1 MLESFFLLP
10 KINMIYPSIL
20 KTVGN
25 TPSVK
30 INNLAP
36 EGINL
41 YVKAEFFNP
50 ASSVKDRLAL
60 SIINEAEKQDILKP
74 GQTVVE
80 ATSGNTGIG
89 LAFVCAAKNYPCV
102 ITMPESASI
111 ERRKMM
117 RFLGAKV
124 IITPASEAGS
134 GAYKKAKELADE
146 NGWFYAR
153 QFENEA
159 NANIHESTTGQEI
172 VSDFKETSLDYWVSG
187 YGTGGT
193 FSGVAR
199 TLRESMPETKL
210 IMAEPDVAPLVAHGT
225 SQKRTD
231 DGAPASSHP
240 DWNPHPI
247 QGWTTDFIPLV
258 LQEAIDKQFIDEI
271 IPVNGIDGIKWS
283 QKLAANEGILTG
295 ISGGSTFAVAMEVA
309 NKAPKGST
317 ILCML
322 ADTAERYLS
331 SLLFED
337 ILPDMNNEELEIL
350 NSTPSFKE

>member
-1 MLESFFLLP
+1 
-10 KINMIYPSIL
+10 MIYPSIL
-20 KTVGN
+20 STIGKTPV
-25 TPSVK
+25 VK

-36 EGINL
+36 DGVNL
-41 YVKAEFFNP
+41 YVKAEYFNP
-50 ASSVKDRLAL
+50 ASSVKDRLAF
-60 SIINEAEKQDILKP
+60 SIIDEAEKQGILKP

-124 IITPASEAGS
+124 IITPAPEAGS
-134 GAYKKAKELADE
+134 GAYKKAKELSDK

-153 QFENEA
+153 QFENKA

-172 VSDFKETSLDYWVSG
+172 VSDFKETGLDYWVSG

-193 FSGVAR
+193 FSGVSR
-199 TLRESMPETKL
+199 TLKEYMPKTKL
-210 IMAEPDVAPLVAHGT
+210 IMAEPDVAPLLIKGK
-225 SQKRTD
+225 SQLRTD
-231 DGAPASSHP
+231 DGAPANSHP

-258 LQEAIDKQFIDEI
+258 LQEAIDKKFIDEI
-271 IPVNGIDGIKWS
+271 IPVAGVDGIKWS
-283 QKLAANEGILTG
+283 QKLAAKEGILTG
-295 ISGGSTFAVAMEVA
+295 ISGGSTFSVAMEVA

-331 SLLFED
+331 SLLFEN
-337 ILPDMNNEELEIL
+337 IEPDMNDEELKIL

>member
-1 MLESFFLLP
+1 MKFD
-10 KINMIYPSIL
+10 SIL
-20 KTVGN
+20 ETVGN
-25 TPSVK
+25 TPCVK
-30 INNLAP
+30 INNIAP
-36 EGINL
+36 EGVEL
-41 YVKAEFFNP
+41 YVKAEYFNP

-60 SIINEAEKQDILKP
+60 SIIEEAEARGTLMP

-89 LAFVCAAKNYPCV
+89 LAFICASKNYPCV

-124 IITPASEAGS
+124 LLTPASEAGS
-134 GAYKKAKELADE
+134 GAYNKAKKLADD

-159 NANIHESTTGQEI
+159 NSNIHEKTTGNEI
-172 VSDFKETSLDYWVSG
+172 VSDFKHSGLDYWVSG

-199 TLRESMPETKL
+199 TLKKEMPETKL
-210 IMAEPDVAPLVAHGT
+210 VIAEPDVAPLLAKGKA
-225 SQKRTD
+225 QKRTV
-231 DGAPASSHP
+231 DGAPAETHP
-240 DWNPHPI
+240 DWQPHPI

-258 LQEAIDKQFIDEI
+258 LQESIDHKYIDEI
-271 IPVNGIDGIKWS
+271 ISVSGSDGIKWS
-283 QKLAANEGILTG
+283 KKLAAHEGILTG

-309 NKAPKGST
+309 NKVPKGSK

-337 ILPDMNNEELEIL
+337 IEAEMNDKELNL
-350 NSTPSFKE
+350 FNSTL

>member
-1 MLESFFLLP
+1 
-10 KINMIYPSIL
+10 MIYTSIL
-20 KTVGN
+20 NTVGN
-25 TPSVK
+25 TPAIK

-36 EGINL
+36 DGINL
-41 YVKAEFFNP
+41 YVKAEYFNP

-60 SIINEAEKQDILKP
+60 SIVKEAEKQGVLKP

-146 NGWFYAR
+146 NKWFYAR
-153 QFENEA
+153 QFENKA

-172 VSDFKETSLDYWVSG
+172 VSDFKETGLDFWVSG

-193 FSGVAR
+193 FSGVSR
-199 TLRESMPETKL
+199 TLKEYMPKTKL
-210 IMAEPDVAPLVAHGT
+210 IMAEPDVAPLLIKGK
-225 SQKRTD
+225 SQLRTD
-231 DGAPASSHP
+231 DGAPANSHP

-247 QGWTTDFIPLV
+247 QGLTTDFIPLV
-258 LQEAIDKQFIDEI
+258 LQEAIDKKFIDEI
-271 IPVNGIDGIKWS
+271 IPVAGVDGIKWS
-283 QKLAANEGILTG
+283 QKLAAKEGILTG
-295 ISGGSTFAVAMEVA
+295 ISGGSTFSVAMEVA

-337 ILPDMNNEELEIL
+337 IEPDMNDEELKIL

>member
-1 MLESFFLLP
+1 MKF
-10 KINMIYPSIL
+10 NSIL
-20 KTVGN
+20 ETVGN
-25 TPSVK
+25 TPCVK
-30 INNLAP
+30 INNIAP
-36 EGINL
+36 EGVEL
-41 YVKAEFFNP
+41 YVKAEYFNP

-60 SIINEAEKQDILKP
+60 SIIEEAEADGTLKP

-89 LAFVCAAKNYPCV
+89 LAFICASKNYPCV

-124 IITPASEAGS
+124 LLTPASEAGS
-134 GAYKKAKELADE
+134 GAYNKAKKLADD

-159 NANIHESTTGQEI
+159 NSNIHEKTTGNEI
-172 VSDFKETSLDYWVSG
+172 VSDFKHSGLDYWVSG

-199 TLRESMPETKL
+199 TLKKEMPETKL
-210 IMAEPDVAPLVAHGT
+210 VIAEPDVAPLLAKGKA
-225 SQKRTD
+225 QKRTV
-231 DGAPASSHP
+231 DGAPAETHP
-240 DWNPHPI
+240 DWQPHPI

-258 LQEAIDKQFIDEI
+258 LQESIDHKYIDEI
-271 IPVNGIDGIKWS
+271 ISVSGSDGIKWS
-283 QKLAANEGILTG
+283 KKLAAHEGILTG

-309 NKAPKGST
+309 NKVPKGSK

-337 ILPDMNNEELEIL
+337 IEAEMNDKELSL
-350 NSTPSFKE
+350 FNSTL

>member
-153 QFENEA
+153 
-159 NANIHESTTGQEI
+159 
-172 VSDFKETSLDYWVSG
+172 
-187 YGTGGT
+187 
-193 FSGVAR
+193 
-199 TLRESMPETKL
+199 
-210 IMAEPDVAPLVAHGT
+210 
-225 SQKRTD
+225 
-231 DGAPASSHP
+231 
-240 DWNPHPI
+240 
-247 QGWTTDFIPLV
+247 
-258 LQEAIDKQFIDEI
+258 
-271 IPVNGIDGIKWS
+271 
-283 QKLAANEGILTG
+283 
-295 ISGGSTFAVAMEVA
+295 
-309 NKAPKGST
+309 
-317 ILCML
+317 
-322 ADTAERYLS
+322 
-331 SLLFED
+331 
-337 ILPDMNNEELEIL
+337 
-350 NSTPSFKE
+350 

>member
-1 MLESFFLLP
+1 
-10 KINMIYPSIL
+10 MIYPSIL
-20 KTVGN
+20 STIGR
-25 TPSVK
+25 TPVVK

-36 EGINL
+36 DGINL
-41 YVKAEFFNP
+41 YVKAEYFNP
-50 ASSVKDRLAL
+50 ASSVKDRLAF
-60 SIINEAEKQDILKP
+60 SIIDEAEKQGILKP

-124 IITPASEAGS
+124 IITPAPEAGS
-134 GAYKKAKELADE
+134 GAYKKAKELSDK

-172 VSDFKETSLDYWVSG
+172 VSDFKETGLDYWVSG

-193 FSGVAR
+193 FSGVSR
-199 TLRESMPETKL
+199 ILKEYMPKTKL
-210 IMAEPDVAPLVAHGT
+210 IMAEPDVAPLLIKGK
-225 SQKRTD
+225 SQLRTD
-231 DGAPASSHP
+231 DGAPANSHP

-258 LQEAIDKQFIDEI
+258 LQEAIDKKFIDEI
-271 IPVNGIDGIKWS
+271 IPVAGVDGIKWS
-283 QKLAANEGILTG
+283 QKLAAKEGILTG
-295 ISGGSTFAVAMEVA
+295 ISGGSTFSVAMEVA

-337 ILPDMNNEELEIL
+337 IEPDMNDGELKIL

>member
-1 MLESFFLLP
+1 
-10 KINMIYPSIL
+10 MIYPSIL
-20 KTVGN
+20 STIGKTPV
-25 TPSVK
+25 VK

-36 EGINL
+36 DGVNL
-41 YVKAEFFNP
+41 YVKAEYFNP
-50 ASSVKDRLAL
+50 ASSVKDRLAF
-60 SIINEAEKQDILKP
+60 SIIDEAEKQGILKP

-124 IITPASEAGS
+124 IITPAPEAGS
-134 GAYKKAKELADE
+134 GAYKKAKELSDK

-172 VSDFKETSLDYWVSG
+172 VSDFKETGLDFWVSG

-193 FSGVAR
+193 FSGVSR
-199 TLRESMPETKL
+199 TLKEYMPKTKL
-210 IMAEPDVAPLVAHGT
+210 IMAEPDVAPLLIKGK
-225 SQKRTD
+225 SQLRSD
-231 DGAPASSHP
+231 DGAPANSHP

-258 LQEAIDKQFIDEI
+258 LQEAIDKKFIDEI
-271 IPVNGIDGIKWS
+271 IPVAGVDGIKWS
-283 QKLAANEGILTG
+283 QKLAAKEGILTG
-295 ISGGSTFAVAMEVA
+295 ISGGSTFSVAMEVA

-331 SLLFED
+331 SLLFEN
-337 ILPDMNNEELEIL
+337 IEPDMNDEELKIL

>member
-1 MLESFFLLP
+1 MKF
-10 KINMIYPSIL
+10 NSIL
-20 KTVGN
+20 ETVGN
-25 TPSVK
+25 TPSIK

-36 EGINL
+36 EGIEL
-41 YVKAEFFNP
+41 YVKAEYFNP

-60 SIINEAEKQDILKP
+60 SIINEAEANGTLKP

-89 LAFVCAAKNYPCV
+89 LAFVCASKNYPCV

-124 IITPASEAGS
+124 LLTPAAEAGS
-134 GAYKKAKELADE
+134 GAYNKAKKLADE

-153 QFENEA
+153 QFENKA
-159 NANIHESTTGQEI
+159 NANIHEKTTGNEI
-172 VSDFKETSLDYWVSG
+172 VNDFKDSGLDYWVSG

-199 TLRESMPETKL
+199 TLRKEMPHTKL
-210 IMAEPDVAPLVAHGT
+210 IMAEPDVAPLLVNGNI
-225 SQKRTD
+225 QERTD
-231 DGAPASSHP
+231 DGAPAQSHP
-240 DWNPHPI
+240 DWQPHPI

-258 LQEAIDKQFIDEI
+258 LQESINEEFIDEI
-271 IPVNGIDGIKWS
+271 VTVSGANGIQWS
-283 QKLAANEGILTG
+283 QKLAAHEGILTG

-309 NKAPKGST
+309 NKAPKGSK

-337 ILPDMNNEELEIL
+337 IEAEMNDDEISLL
-350 NSTPSFKE
+350 NSTS

>member
-1 MLESFFLLP
+1 MKFD
-10 KINMIYPSIL
+10 SIL
-20 KTVGN
+20 ETVGN
-25 TPSVK
+25 TPCVK

-36 EGINL
+36 EGVEL
-41 YVKAEFFNP
+41 YVKAEYFNP

-60 SIINEAEKQDILKP
+60 SIIEEAEADGTLKP

-89 LAFVCAAKNYPCV
+89 LAFICASKNYPCV

-124 IITPASEAGS
+124 LLTPASEAGS
-134 GAYKKAKELADE
+134 GAYNKAKKLADD

-159 NANIHESTTGQEI
+159 NSNIHEKTTGNEI
-172 VSDFKETSLDYWVSG
+172 VNDFKHSGLDYWVSG

-199 TLRESMPETKL
+199 TLKKEMPETKL
-210 IMAEPDVAPLVAHGT
+210 VIAEPDVAPLLAKGKA
-225 SQKRTD
+225 QKRTV
-231 DGAPASSHP
+231 DGAPAETHP
-240 DWNPHPI
+240 DWQPHPI

-258 LQEAIDKQFIDEI
+258 LQESIDHKYIDEI
-271 IPVNGIDGIKWS
+271 ISVSGSDGIKWS
-283 QKLAANEGILTG
+283 KKLAAHEGILTG

-309 NKAPKGST
+309 NKVPKGSK

-337 ILPDMNNEELEIL
+337 IEAEMNDKELNL
-350 NSTPSFKE
+350 FNSTL

>member
-1 MLESFFLLP
+1 
-10 KINMIYPSIL
+10 MIYPSIL
-20 KTVGN
+20 STIGR
-25 TPSVK
+25 TPVVK

-36 EGINL
+36 DGINL
-41 YVKAEFFNP
+41 YVKAEYFNP
-50 ASSVKDRLAL
+50 ASSVKDRLAF
-60 SIINEAEKQDILKP
+60 SIIDEAEKQGILKP

-124 IITPASEAGS
+124 IITPAPEAGS
-134 GAYKKAKELADE
+134 GAYKKAKELSDK

-172 VSDFKETSLDYWVSG
+172 VSDFKETGLDYWVSG

-193 FSGVAR
+193 FSGVSR
-199 TLRESMPETKL
+199 ILKEYMPKTKL
-210 IMAEPDVAPLVAHGT
+210 IMAEPDVAPLLIKGK
-225 SQKRTD
+225 SQLRTD
-231 DGAPASSHP
+231 DGAPANSHP

-258 LQEAIDKQFIDEI
+258 LQEAIDKKFIDEI
-271 IPVNGIDGIKWS
+271 IPVAGVDGIKWS
-283 QKLAANEGILTG
+283 QKLAAKEGILTG
-295 ISGGSTFAVAMEVA
+295 ISGGSTFSLAMEVA

-337 ILPDMNNEELEIL
+337 IEPDMNDEELKIL

>member
-1 MLESFFLLP
+1 
-10 KINMIYPSIL
+10 MIYPSIL
-20 KTVGN
+20 STIGKTPV
-25 TPSVK
+25 VK

-36 EGINL
+36 DGVNL
-41 YVKAEFFNP
+41 YVKAEYFNP
-50 ASSVKDRLAL
+50 ASSVKDRLAF
-60 SIINEAEKQDILKP
+60 SIIDEAEKQGILKP

-124 IITPASEAGS
+124 IITPAPEAGS
-134 GAYKKAKELADE
+134 GAYKKAKELSDK

-172 VSDFKETSLDYWVSG
+172 VSDFKETGLDFWVSG

-193 FSGVAR
+193 FSGVSR
-199 TLRESMPETKL
+199 TLKEYMPKTKL
-210 IMAEPDVAPLVAHGT
+210 IMAEPDVAPLLIKGK
-225 SQKRTD
+225 SQLRTD
-231 DGAPASSHP
+231 DGAPANSHP

-258 LQEAIDKQFIDEI
+258 LQEAIDKKFIDEI
-271 IPVNGIDGIKWS
+271 IPVAGVDGIKWS
-283 QKLAANEGILTG
+283 QKLAAKEGILTG
-295 ISGGSTFAVAMEVA
+295 ISGGSTFSVAMEVA

-331 SLLFED
+331 SLLFEN
-337 ILPDMNNEELEIL
+337 IEPDMNDEELKIL

>member
-1 MLESFFLLP
+1 
-10 KINMIYPSIL
+10 MIYPSIL
-20 KTVGN
+20 STIGKTPV
-25 TPSVK
+25 VK

-41 YVKAEFFNP
+41 YVKAEYFNP

-60 SIINEAEKQDILKP
+60 VLLMKLKNKVILKP

-134 GAYKKAKELADE
+134 GAYKKAKELADQ

-172 VSDFKETSLDYWVSG
+172 VSDFKESGLDYWVSG

-193 FSGVAR
+193 FAGVSR
-199 TLRESMPETKL
+199 VLRESMPETKL
-210 IMAEPDVAPLVAHGT
+210 IMAEPDVAPLVAKGI
-225 SQKRTD
+225 SQERTD
-231 DGAPASSHP
+231 DGAPALSHP

-258 LQEAIDKQFIDEI
+258 LQEAIDKEFIDEI
-271 IPVNGIDGIKWS
+271 IPVAGSNGIKWS
-283 QKLAANEGILTG
+283 QKLAAEEGILTG

-337 ILPDMNNEELEIL
+337 ILPDMNDEELTIL
-350 NSTPSFKE
+350 NSTPSYKN

>member
-1 MLESFFLLP
+1 
-10 KINMIYPSIL
+10 MIYPSIL
-20 KTVGN
+20 STIGKTPV
-25 TPSVK
+25 VK

-36 EGINL
+36 DGINL
-41 YVKAEFFNP
+41 YVKAEYFNP
-50 ASSVKDRLAL
+50 ASSVKDRLAF
-60 SIINEAEKQDILKP
+60 SIIDEAEKQGILKP

-124 IITPASEAGS
+124 IITPAPEAGS
-134 GAYKKAKELADE
+134 GAYKKAKELSDK

-172 VSDFKETSLDYWVSG
+172 VSDFKETGLDFWVSG

-193 FSGVAR
+193 FSGVSR
-199 TLRESMPETKL
+199 TLKEYMPKTKL
-210 IMAEPDVAPLVAHGT
+210 IMAEPDVAPLLIKGK
-225 SQKRTD
+225 SQLRTD
-231 DGAPASSHP
+231 DGAPANSHP

-258 LQEAIDKQFIDEI
+258 LQEAIDKKFIDEI
-271 IPVNGIDGIKWS
+271 IPVAGVDGIKWS
-283 QKLAANEGILTG
+283 QKLAAKEGILTG
-295 ISGGSTFAVAMEVA
+295 ISGGSTFSVAMEVA
-309 NKAPKGST
+309 NKAPKGSS

-337 ILPDMNNEELEIL
+337 IEPDMNDEELKIL

>member
-1 MLESFFLLP
+1 
-10 KINMIYPSIL
+10 MIYPSIL
-20 KTVGN
+20 STIGKTPV
-25 TPSVK
+25 VK

-36 EGINL
+36 DGVNL
-41 YVKAEFFNP
+41 YVKAEYFNP
-50 ASSVKDRLAL
+50 ASSVKDRLAF
-60 SIINEAEKQDILKP
+60 SIIDEAEKQGILKP

-89 LAFVCAAKNYPCV
+89 LAFVCASKNYPCV

-124 IITPASEAGS
+124 IITPAPEAGS
-134 GAYKKAKELADE
+134 GAYKKAKELSDK

-172 VSDFKETSLDYWVSG
+172 VSDFKETGLDYWVSG

-193 FSGVAR
+193 FSGVSR
-199 TLRESMPETKL
+199 TLKEYMPKTKL
-210 IMAEPDVAPLVAHGT
+210 IMAEPDVAPLLIKGK
-225 SQKRTD
+225 SQLRTD
-231 DGAPASSHP
+231 DGAPANSHP

-258 LQEAIDKQFIDEI
+258 LQEAIDKKFIDEI
-271 IPVNGIDGIKWS
+271 IPVAGVDGIKWS
-283 QKLAANEGILTG
+283 QKLAAKEGILTG
-295 ISGGSTFAVAMEVA
+295 ISGGSTFSVAMEVA

-331 SLLFED
+331 SLLFEN
-337 ILPDMNNEELEIL
+337 IEPDMNDEELKIL

>member
-1 MLESFFLLP
+1 
-10 KINMIYPSIL
+10 MIYPSIL
-20 KTVGN
+20 STIGKTPV
-25 TPSVK
+25 VK

-36 EGINL
+36 DGVNL
-41 YVKAEFFNP
+41 YVKAEYFNP
-50 ASSVKDRLAL
+50 ASSVKDRLAF
-60 SIINEAEKQDILKP
+60 SIIDEAEKQGILKP

-89 LAFVCAAKNYPCV
+89 LAFVCASKNYPCV

-124 IITPASEAGS
+124 IITPAPEAGS
-134 GAYKKAKELADE
+134 GAYKKAKELSDK

-172 VSDFKETSLDYWVSG
+172 VSDFKETGLDFWVSG

-193 FSGVAR
+193 FSGVSR
-199 TLRESMPETKL
+199 TLKEYMPKTKL
-210 IMAEPDVAPLVAHGT
+210 IMAEPDVAPLLIKGK
-225 SQKRTD
+225 SQLRTD
-231 DGAPASSHP
+231 DGAPANSHP

-258 LQEAIDKQFIDEI
+258 LQEAIDKKFIDEI
-271 IPVNGIDGIKWS
+271 IPVAGVDGIKWS
-283 QKLAANEGILTG
+283 QKLAAKEGILTG
-295 ISGGSTFAVAMEVA
+295 ISGGSTFSVAMEVA

-331 SLLFED
+331 SLLFEN
-337 ILPDMNNEELEIL
+337 IEPDMNDEELKIL

>member
-1 MLESFFLLP
+1 
-10 KINMIYPSIL
+10 
-20 KTVGN
+20 
-25 TPSVK
+25 
-30 INNLAP
+30 
-36 EGINL
+36 
-41 YVKAEFFNP
+41 
-50 ASSVKDRLAL
+50 
-60 SIINEAEKQDILKP
+60 
-74 GQTVVE
+74 
-80 ATSGNTGIG
+80 
-89 LAFVCAAKNYPCV
+89 
-102 ITMPESASI
+102 MPESASI

-146 NGWFYAR
+146 NKWFYAR
-153 QFENEA
+153 QFENKA

-172 VSDFKETSLDYWVSG
+172 VSDFKETGLDYWVSG

-193 FSGVAR
+193 FSGVSR
-199 TLRESMPETKL
+199 SLREFMPETKL
-210 IMAEPDVAPLVAHGT
+210 VMAEPDVAPLLIKGK
-225 SQKRTD
+225 SQPRTD

-258 LQEAIDKQFIDEI
+258 LQEAIDKKFIDEI
-271 IPVNGIDGIKWS
+271 IPVAGVDGIKWS
-283 QKLAANEGILTG
+283 QKLAAKEGILTG
-295 ISGGSTFAVAMEVA
+295 ISGGSTFSVAMEVA

-331 SLLFED
+331 SLLFEN
-337 ILPDMNNEELEIL
+337 IEPNMNDEELKIL

>member
-1 MLESFFLLP
+1 
-10 KINMIYPSIL
+10 MIYPSIL
-20 KTVGN
+20 STIGKTPV
-25 TPSVK
+25 VK

-36 EGINL
+36 DGVNL
-41 YVKAEFFNP
+41 YVKAEYFNP
-50 ASSVKDRLAL
+50 ASSVKDRLAF
-60 SIINEAEKQDILKP
+60 SIIDEAEKQGILKP

-124 IITPASEAGS
+124 IITPAPEAGS
-134 GAYKKAKELADE
+134 GAYKKAKELSDK

-172 VSDFKETSLDYWVSG
+172 VSDFKETGLDFWVSG

-193 FSGVAR
+193 FSGVSR
-199 TLRESMPETKL
+199 TLKEYMPKTKL
-210 IMAEPDVAPLVAHGT
+210 IMAEPDVAPLLIKGKT
-225 SQKRTD
+225 QLRTD
-231 DGAPASSHP
+231 DGAPANSHP

-258 LQEAIDKQFIDEI
+258 LQEAIDKKFIDEI
-271 IPVNGIDGIKWS
+271 IPVAGVDGIKWS
-283 QKLAANEGILTG
+283 QKLAAKEGILTG
-295 ISGGSTFAVAMEVA
+295 ISGGSTFSVAMEVA
-309 NKAPKGST
+309 NQAPKGST

-331 SLLFED
+331 SLLFEN
-337 ILPDMNNEELEIL
+337 IEPDMNDEELKIL
-350 NSTPSFKE
+350 NSTPSYKE

>member
-1 MLESFFLLP
+1 
-10 KINMIYPSIL
+10 MIYTSIL
-20 KTVGN
+20 ETVGN
-25 TPSVK
+25 TPAVK

-41 YVKAEFFNP
+41 YVKPEFFNP
-50 ASSVKDRLAL
+50 ASSVKDRLAF
-60 SIINEAEKQDILKP
+60 SIIDEAEKQGILKP

-124 IITPASEAGS
+124 IITPAPEAGS
-134 GAYKKAKELADE
+134 GAYKKAKELADQ

-159 NANIHESTTGQEI
+159 NANIHESTTGEEI
-172 VSDFKETSLDYWVSG
+172 ISDFKELGLDYWVSG

-199 TLRESMPETKL
+199 VLKKSMPNTKL
-210 IMAEPDVAPLVAHGT
+210 IMAEPDVAPLVAKGT
-225 SQKRTD
+225 SQERTN
-231 DGAPASSHP
+231 DGAPAVSHP

-258 LQEAIDKQFIDEI
+258 LQEAIDNNFIDEI
-271 IPVNGIDGIKWS
+271 IPVAGADGIKWS
-283 QKLAANEGILTG
+283 QRLAAHEGILTG

-309 NKAPKGST
+309 NNAPEGST

-331 SLLFED
+331 SVLFED
-337 ILPDMNNEELEIL
+337 ISPDMNGEEIKIL
-350 NSTPSFKE
+350 NSTPAYKVSE

>member
-1 MLESFFLLP
+1 
-10 KINMIYPSIL
+10 MIYPSIL
-20 KTVGN
+20 STIGKTPV
-25 TPSVK
+25 VK

-36 EGINL
+36 DGVNL
-41 YVKAEFFNP
+41 YVKAEYFNP
-50 ASSVKDRLAL
+50 ASSVKVRLAF
-60 SIINEAEKQDILKP
+60 SIIDEAEKQGILKP
-74 GQTVVE
+74 GQTGVE

-124 IITPASEAGS
+124 IITPAPEAGS
-134 GAYKKAKELADE
+134 GAYKKAKELSDK

-172 VSDFKETSLDYWVSG
+172 VSDFKETGLDFWVSG

-193 FSGVAR
+193 FSGVSR
-199 TLRESMPETKL
+199 TLKEYMPKTKL
-210 IMAEPDVAPLVAHGT
+210 IMAEPDVAPLLIKGKT
-225 SQKRTD
+225 QLRTD
-231 DGAPASSHP
+231 DGAPANSHP

-258 LQEAIDKQFIDEI
+258 LQEAIDKKFIDEI
-271 IPVNGIDGIKWS
+271 IPVAGVDGIKWS
-283 QKLAANEGILTG
+283 QKLAAKEGILTG
-295 ISGGSTFAVAMEVA
+295 ISGGSTFSVAMEVA

-331 SLLFED
+331 SLLFEN
-337 ILPDMNNEELEIL
+337 IEPDMNDEELKIL

>member
-1 MLESFFLLP
+1 
-10 KINMIYPSIL
+10 MIYPSIL
-20 KTVGN
+20 STIGKTPV
-25 TPSVK
+25 VK

-36 EGINL
+36 DGVNL
-41 YVKAEFFNP
+41 YVKAEYFNP
-50 ASSVKDRLAL
+50 ASSVKDRLAF
-60 SIINEAEKQDILKP
+60 SIIDEAEKQGILKP

-89 LAFVCAAKNYPCV
+89 LAFVCASKNYPCV

-124 IITPASEAGS
+124 IITPAPEAGS
-134 GAYKKAKELADE
+134 GAYKKAKELSDK

-153 QFENEA
+153 QFENKA

-172 VSDFKETSLDYWVSG
+172 VSDFKETGLDFWVSG

-193 FSGVAR
+193 FSGVSR
-199 TLRESMPETKL
+199 TLKEYMPKTKL
-210 IMAEPDVAPLVAHGT
+210 IMAEPDVAPLLIKGK
-225 SQKRTD
+225 SQLRTD
-231 DGAPASSHP
+231 DGAPANSHP

-258 LQEAIDKQFIDEI
+258 LQEAIDKKFIDEI
-271 IPVNGIDGIKWS
+271 IPVAGVDGIKWS
-283 QKLAANEGILTG
+283 QKLAAKEGILTG
-295 ISGGSTFAVAMEVA
+295 ISGGSTFSVAMEVA

-331 SLLFED
+331 SLLFEN
-337 ILPDMNNEELEIL
+337 IEPDMNDEELKIL